1 MISRSQMRR
10 QLRANGGIMN
20 ARQGYGI
27 GSWVKEKI
35 RKLIPNELADIAVKA
50 APFVAP
56 FNPAVAG
63 LMSGVGSFDKTGRVG
78 DSLKKGAMN
87 YAGGQAARYLGGAD
101 FQGSPF
107 STDGGA
113 FRGGLKGIKG
123 GFSSPLGTETGFKL
137 GTEATPATGEGKPSN
152 LGDSGASMNQMSG
165 SKNPTLNIKNKGTGI
180 KDIFQNK
187 VSEFSSGLFEGVPL
201 LGELPPLV
209 QQQILVGGVTSA
221 ATYIYEAF
229 IMEEPPQ
236 DENETM
242 EEYLARRK
250 ENVGKKMRTYMDNYM
265 AFDAEYS
272 ALDDAGKD
280 AVVERYNKNMGG
292 LMRRNYQTGGIT
304 MTNSLQQNIAQNKAN
319 QRARAKELEIAR
331 SRIPGYVAAEKVSAP
346 TPAPMIEEIQ
356 ETIQPDGPTIDMP
369 IMSRPP
375 DMSRPMPLP
384 DMNNMVMPYPDM
396 SRPMPRPGPSIV
408 GNPLDKFLKDADGNR
423 LPDGP
428 NIPIRP
434 MPIFTDPNAKEVI
447 EDPNNPGRLMEK
459 PGSEDIMSG
468 FEKFYKENYGMGTP
482 STADV
487 RTYKLPN
494 GEIVQ
499 GSSTSMGQTNAY
511 LKSIGQPPATDVN
524 SSSAGLPGLQKNSTD
539 EKKYGTTADGKTID
553 PQKGRGMYIDLLDVV
568 KYDQPNV
575 KLTGNE
581 SLAELERLAYPQY
594 FNPDGTMKPEKSKGG
609 LMRTGLAGGTNE
621 EFQNYL
627 KGRKKFEKETGLE
640 QLYKDFLRMKKDKR
654 IQKEK
659 TMAAKGGL
667 MRLNYMIGGEAKQME
682 AGAPPIMYSGNMDP
696 NAQAGLPSVPGPMQM
711 AEDGPE
717 FDMRENGGFQPLG
730 RQEGKDDVPAM
741 LAKNE
746 FVMTADA
753 VRAAGGGSIQKGA
766 QKMYDTMKK
775 LESRVS

>member
-20 ARQGYGI
+20 ARQGYGL

-35 RKLIPNELADIAVKA
+35 RKLIPNELAEVAVKA

-56 FNPAVAG
+56 FNPAIAG

-101 FQGSPF
+101 FQGNPF
-107 STDGGA
+107 EGGGA
-113 FRGGLKGIKG
+113 FRGGLEGLKG
-123 GFSSPLGTETGFKL
+123 GFSSPLGTDTGFKL
-137 GTEATPATGEGKPSN
+137 GTEATPSTTSEGNLNALAEGQTGAKETSEILSN
-152 LGDSGASMNQMSG
+152 A
-165 SKNPTLNIKNKGTGI
+165 KNKPTNF
-180 KDIFQNK
+180 KDVFQNK
-187 VSEFSSGLFEGVPL
+187 VSEFSSGLFEGVPI

-209 QQQILVGGVTSA
+209 QQQILVGGATSA

-242 EEYLARRK
+242 EEYRARRK

-292 LMRRNYQTGGIT
+292 LMRQNYQTGGIT
-304 MTNSLQQNIAQNKAN
+304 MSNSLAQNIAQNKAN
-319 QRARAKELEIAR
+319 QRARAQELEQAR
-331 SRIPGYVAAEKVSAP
+331 SRIPGYVAAEKISAP

-356 ETIQPDGPTIDMP
+356 ETIQPDRPTIDMP
-369 IMSRPP
+369 IAN
-375 DMSRPMPLP
+375 RPMPLP
-384 DMNNMVMPYPDM
+384 DMGRPMPRPM
-396 SRPMPRPGPSIV
+396 PGGPGGQPGSGIGGSLTPLLPMPRPGPGID
-408 GNPLDKFLKDADGNR
+408 GTFFEQFLRGDGNNGS
-423 LPDGP
+423 LPTP
-428 NIPIRP
+428 PRP
-434 MPIFTDPNAKEVI
+434 DPR
-447 EDPNNPGRLMEK
+447 G

-468 FEKFYKENYGMGTP
+468 FEEFYKENYGMGTP

-494 GEIVQ
+494 GEIVE

-524 SSSAGLPGLQKNSTD
+524 LSSAGLPGLQQNPGGPNDPTNRRTLQQEAAD
-539 EKKYGTTADGKTID
+539 EKKYGTTADGKTVH
-553 PQKGRGMYIDLLDVV
+553 PSNGRGMYINLLDVV

-581 SLAELERLAYPQY
+581 TLAELERLAYPQY
-594 FNPDGTMKPEKSKGG
+594 FNPDGTMKPEK
-609 LMRTGLAGGTNE
+609 
-621 EFQNYL
+621 
-627 KGRKKFEKETGLE
+627 
-640 QLYKDFLRMKKDKR
+640 
-654 IQKEK
+654 
-659 TMAAKGGL
+659 AKGGL
-667 MRLNYMIGGEAKQME
+667 MRLGYMIGGEAKQME

-696 NAQAGLPSVPGPMQM
+696 NAPNEQAGLPSIPGPIQM

-730 RQEGKDDVPAM
+730 RQEGKDDVPAI

>member
-20 ARQGYGI
+20 ARQGYGL

-35 RKLIPNELADIAVKA
+35 RKLIPNELAEVAVKA

-56 FNPAVAG
+56 FNPAIAG

-101 FQGSPF
+101 FQGNPF
-107 STDGGA
+107 EGGGA
-113 FRGGLKGIKG
+113 FRGGLEGLKG
-123 GFSSPLGTETGFKL
+123 GFSSPLGTDTGFKL
-137 GTEATPATGEGKPSN
+137 GTEATPSTTSEGNLNALAEGQTGAKETSEILSN
-152 LGDSGASMNQMSG
+152 A
-165 SKNPTLNIKNKGTGI
+165 KNKPTNF
-180 KDIFQNK
+180 KDVFQNK
-187 VSEFSSGLFEGVPL
+187 VSKFSSGLFEGVPI

-209 QQQILVGGVTSA
+209 QQQILVGGATSA

-242 EEYLARRK
+242 EEYRARRK

-292 LMRRNYQTGGIT
+292 LMRQNYQTGGIT
-304 MTNSLQQNIAQNKAN
+304 MSNSLAQNIAQNKAN
-319 QRARAKELEIAR
+319 QRARAQELEQAR
-331 SRIPGYVAAEKVSAP
+331 SRIPGYVAAEIVSAP
-346 TPAPMIEEIQ
+346 RPIGGGGSGITTLPDGTPYNPGRPTVPLLESGLGENPRPINPGPSKPQTLPDGTPYDPGFPAPGAGG
-356 ETIQPDGPTIDMP
+356 QPGSGIGGSLT
-369 IMSRPP
+369 
-375 DMSRPMPLP
+375 PLL
-384 DMNNMVMPYPDM
+384 
-396 SRPMPRPGPSIV
+396 PMPRPGPAI
-408 GNPLDKFLKDADGNR
+408 
-423 LPDGP
+423 
-428 NIPIRP
+428 
-434 MPIFTDPNAKEVI
+434 
-447 EDPNNPGRLMEK
+447 DPNNPLQQLENSIIGNPNAVGGDVVDLEKLYPNPPKKLNPIMDPRGLTPEMLEAMEDGTFEEK
-459 PGSEDIMSG
+459 FMGPPDNNDQSGGQQSTILPGSEDIMSG
-468 FEKFYKENYGMGTP
+468 FEEFYKENYGMGTP

-524 SSSAGLPGLQKNSTD
+524 LSSAGLSGLQ
-539 EKKYGTTADGKTID
+539 
-553 PQKGRGMYIDLLDVV
+553 Q
-568 KYDQPNV
+568 
-575 KLTGNE
+575 
-581 SLAELERLAYPQY
+581 
-594 FNPDGTMKPEKSKGG
+594 NPGG
-609 LMRTGLAGGTNE
+609 LMRTGLADGTNE
-621 EFQNYL
+621 DFQKYL
-627 KGRKKFEKETGLE
+627 KGRKKFESEMNLE
-640 QLYKDFLRMKKDKR
+640 QLYKEYLEDKR
-654 IQKEK
+654 RQKISKQK
-659 TMAAKGGL
+659 TMAADGGL
-667 MRLNYMIGGEAKQME
+667 MRLGYMIGGEAKQME

-696 NAQAGLPSVPGPMQM
+696 NAPNEQAGLPSIPGPIQM

-730 RQEGKDDVPAM
+730 RQEGKDDVPAI

>member
-56 FNPAVAG
+56 FNPAIAG
-63 LMSGVGSFDKTGRVG
+63 LMSGVGSFDKTGRMG
-78 DSLKKGAMN
+78 DSLKKGALT
-87 YAGGQAARYLGGAD
+87 YGGGQAARYLGGAD

-123 GFSSPLGTETGFKL
+123 GFSSPLGNETGFKL

-356 ETIQPDGPTIDMP
+356 ETIQPVPSPD
-369 IMSRPP
+369 MSRPTITMP
-375 DMSRPMPLP
+375 ITNRPMPLP
-384 DMNNMVMPYPDM
+384 DMKYPLMP
-396 SRPMPRPGPSIV
+396 RPMPRPGPSIV
-408 GNPLDKFLKDADGNR
+408 GNPLDKFLQEEGNLPTPMDPRGPTPEMLEAMQDGTFEEKFMGPPDNNDQSGGQQSTI
-423 LPDGP
+423 LPS
-428 NIPIRP
+428 
-434 MPIFTDPNAKEVI
+434 
-447 EDPNNPGRLMEK
+447 
-459 PGSEDIMSG
+459 SEDIMSG

-524 SSSAGLPGLQKNSTD
+524 SSSAGLAGLQQNPSGPNDPTNRRTPQQ
-539 EKKYGTTADGKTID
+539 EAAEQKKYGITADGRTVD
-553 PQKGRGMYIDLLDVV
+553 PGNGRGMYFNLLDVV

-581 SLAELERLAYPQY
+581 TLAELERLAYPQY
-594 FNPDGTMKPEKSKGG
+594 FNPDGTMKPEKS
-609 LMRTGLAGGTNE
+609 
-621 EFQNYL
+621 
-627 KGRKKFEKETGLE
+627 
-640 QLYKDFLRMKKDKR
+640 
-654 IQKEK
+654 
-659 TMAAKGGL
+659 KGGL

-696 NAQAGLPSVPGPMQM
+696 NAPNQQAGLPSVPGPMQM

>member
-56 FNPAVAG
+56 FNPAIAG
-63 LMSGVGSFDKTGRVG
+63 LMSGVGSFDKTGRIG

-113 FRGGLKGIKG
+113 FRGGLEGIKG
-123 GFSSPLGTETGFKL
+123 GFSSPLGTDTGFKL
-137 GTEATPATGEGKPSN
+137 GTEATQSTTGKGNSN
-152 LGDSGASMNQMSG
+152 AFSDGQTGAKET
-165 SKNPTLNIKNKGTGI
+165 SKILSDAKNKGTGI

-356 ETIQPDGPTIDMP
+356 ETIQPVPSPD
-369 IMSRPP
+369 MSRPTINMP
-375 DMSRPMPLP
+375 ITNRPMPLP
-384 DMNNMVMPYPDM
+384 DMSRPTITMPITNRPMPLPDM

-408 GNPLDKFLKDADGNR
+408 GNPLDKFLQEEGNLPVPIDPRGPTPEMLEAIKDGTFEEKFMGPPDPQPIDQMPM
-423 LPDGP
+423 LPPDTP
-428 NIPIRP
+428 
-434 MPIFTDPNAKEVI
+434 
-447 EDPNNPGRLMEK
+447 

-468 FEKFYKENYGMGTP
+468 FEKFYKENYGDGPGM

-524 SSSAGLPGLQKNSTD
+524 SLAGLPGLQKNSTD
-539 EKKYGTTADGKTID
+539 EKKIW
-553 PQKGRGMYIDLLDVV
+553 
-568 KYDQPNV
+568 
-575 KLTGNE
+575 
-581 SLAELERLAYPQY
+581 
-594 FNPDGTMKPEKSKGG
+594 
-609 LMRTGLAGGTNE
+609 
-621 EFQNYL
+621 NYCRW
-627 KGRKKFEKETGLE
+627 K
-640 QLYKDFLRMKKDKR
+640 
-654 IQKEK
+654 
-659 TMAAKGGL
+659 
-667 MRLNYMIGGEAKQME
+667 NY
-682 AGAPPIMYSGNMDP
+682 
-696 NAQAGLPSVPGPMQM
+696 
-711 AEDGPE
+711 
-717 FDMRENGGFQPLG
+717 
-730 RQEGKDDVPAM
+730 
-741 LAKNE
+741 
-746 FVMTADA
+746 
-753 VRAAGGGSIQKGA
+753 
-766 QKMYDTMKK
+766 
-775 LESRVS
+775 

>member
-1 MISRSQMRR
+1 MRR

-20 ARQGYGI
+20 ARQGYGL

-35 RKLIPNELADIAVKA
+35 RKLIPNELANIAVKA

-56 FNPAVAG
+56 FNPAIAG

-113 FRGGLKGIKG
+113 FRGGLEGLKG
-123 GFSSPLGTETGFKL
+123 GFSSPLGTDTGFKL
-137 GTEATPATGEGKPSN
+137 GTEATPSTTSEGNLNALAEGQTGAKETSEILSN
-152 LGDSGASMNQMSG
+152 A
-165 SKNPTLNIKNKGTGI
+165 KNKPTNF
-180 KDIFQNK
+180 KDMFQNK

-209 QQQILVGGVTSA
+209 QQQILVGGATSA

-280 AVVERYNKNMGG
+280 AFVERNNKNMGG
-292 LMRRNYQTGGIT
+292 LMRQNYQTGGIT
-304 MTNSLQQNIAQNKAN
+304 MSNSLAQNIAQNKAN
-319 QRARAKELEIAR
+319 QRARAQELEQAR

-356 ETIQPDGPTIDMP
+356 ETIPPP
-369 IMSRPP
+369 SRPIIKN
-375 DMSRPMPLP
+375 PMPLP
-384 DMNNMVMPYPDM
+384 DEKYNLMP
-396 SRPMPRPGPSIV
+396 RPMPRPGGQPGSGIGGSLTPLLPMPRPGPGIV
-408 GNPLDKFLKDADGNR
+408 GNPLDKFLQGDGNNGS
-423 LPDGP
+423 LPTP
-428 NIPIRP
+428 PRP
-434 MPIFTDPNAKEVI
+434 DPR
-447 EDPNNPGRLMEK
+447 G

-468 FEKFYKENYGMGTP
+468 FEEFYNENYGMGTP

-494 GEIVQ
+494 GEIVE

-511 LKSIGQPPATDVN
+511 LKSIGQPPATAVN
-524 SSSAGLPGLQKNSTD
+524 LSSAGLPGLQQNPGGPNDPTNRRTLQQEAAD
-539 EKKYGTTADGKTID
+539 EKKYGTTADGKTVH
-553 PQKGRGMYIDLLDVV
+553 PSNGRGMYINLLDVV

-581 SLAELERLAYPQY
+581 TLAELERLAYPQY
-594 FNPDGTMKPEKSKGG
+594 FNPDGTMKPEK
-609 LMRTGLAGGTNE
+609 
-621 EFQNYL
+621 
-627 KGRKKFEKETGLE
+627 
-640 QLYKDFLRMKKDKR
+640 
-654 IQKEK
+654 
-659 TMAAKGGL
+659 AKGGL
-667 MRLNYMIGGEAKQME
+667 MRLGYMIGGEAKQME

-696 NAQAGLPSVPGPMQM
+696 NAPNEQAGLPSIPGPIQM

-730 RQEGKDDVPAM
+730 RQEGKDDVPAI

>member
-35 RKLIPNELADIAVKA
+35 RKLIPNELAGLAVKA
-50 APFVAP
+50 APFVSMIP
-56 FNPAVAG
+56 GYGPAAAG
-63 LMSGVGSFDKTGRVG
+63 IMRGVGKFDQTGSIG
-78 DSLKKGAMN
+78 DSLKQGVGT
-87 YAGGQAARYLGGAD
+87 YAGGKIFDAGMQGAGLRDAGASGYKEFLNQGTKDKIGGF
-101 FQGSPF
+101 FQGTKS
-107 STDGGA
+107 
-113 FRGGLKGIKG
+113 
-123 GFSSPLGTETGFKL
+123 
-137 GTEATPATGEGKPSN
+137 TPATEKYIPSP
-152 LGDSGASMNQMSG
+152 GDNVMGG
-165 SKNPTLNIKNKGTGI
+165 LPETPTLNKPTNF
-180 KDIFQNK
+180 KDVFQNK

-272 ALDDAGKD
+272 ALDDAGKN

-331 SRIPGYVAAEKVSAP
+331 SRIPGYVAAEIVSAP
-346 TPAPMIEEIQ
+346 RPVGGGGSGIT
-356 ETIQPDGPTIDMP
+356 TLPDGTPYNPGRPSAPLLESGQGENPRP
-369 IMSRPP
+369 I
-375 DMSRPMPLP
+375 
-384 DMNNMVMPYPDM
+384 N
-396 SRPMPRPGPSIV
+396 PGPSKPQTLPDGTPYDPGFPAPDKIKSP
-408 GNPLDKFLKDADGNR
+408 GLPRPIGGGGSGITTLPDGTPYSPGRPLPSPSPGRPIGGGSMYEGPMKTQDEFGANALFKSQQAFDDAYKNYQQRYKENQDSKDGRFLQDADGNP
-423 LPDGP
+423 LEE
-428 NIPIRP
+428 NKTIRIP
-434 MPIFTDPNAKEVI
+434 MPMPMDPRGPTPEMLEAM
-447 EDPNNPGRLMEK
+447 EDGTFEEKFMGPPDNNDQSGGQQSTIL

-524 SSSAGLPGLQKNSTD
+524 SSSAGLLGFNKTQVDQMIQLIGVHLNKKQQSKKNM
-539 EKKYGTTADGKTID
+539 E
-553 PQKGRGMYIDLLDVV
+553 LL
-568 KYDQPNV
+568 
-575 KLTGNE
+575 
-581 SLAELERLAYPQY
+581 
-594 FNPDGTMKPEKSKGG
+594 
-609 LMRTGLAGGTNE
+609 
-621 EFQNYL
+621 
-627 KGRKKFEKETGLE
+627 
-640 QLYKDFLRMKKDKR
+640 
-654 IQKEK
+654 
-659 TMAAKGGL
+659 
-667 MRLNYMIGGEAKQME
+667 QME
-682 AGAPPIMYSGNMDP
+682 E
-696 NAQAGLPSVPGPMQM
+696 L
-711 AEDGPE
+711 
-717 FDMRENGGFQPLG
+717 L
-730 RQEGKDDVPAM
+730 
-741 LAKNE
+741 
-746 FVMTADA
+746 
-753 VRAAGGGSIQKGA
+753 IQGTVEECILI
-766 QKMYDTMKK
+766 Y
-775 LESRVS
+775 